1 MCKAYNENF
10 ILAQKIIFLMLLVCR
25 ILMQKE
31 GFCTMITASDFYLP
45 MDFL

>member
-10 ILAQKIIFLMLLVCR
+10 ILAQKMTFLMLHMWR
-25 ILMQKE
+25 ILTQNE
-31 GFCTMITASDFYLP
+31 GFCSMITASDFYLP

>member
-10 ILAQKIIFLMLLVCR
+10 ILTQKITFLMLHMWG
-25 ILMQKE
+25 ILMQNE
-31 GFCTMITASDFYLP
+31 GFCSVIKTSDFYLP

>member
-10 ILAQKIIFLMLLVCR
+10 ILAQKIILLMLHMWG
-25 ILMQKE
+25 ILMQNE
-31 GFCTMITASDFYLP
+31 GFCSMITASDFYLL